1 MRNKLSLTALAAAVV
16 AGLGSLPALAEPP
29 AKVTFTGPDDSPISA
44 AVALPAGRA
53 LFLTSGTVPPVLDEK
68 AAAGSRERFG
78 DTKTQGVGALQQIE
92 KRLQEQGLGLK
103 DVIYLRVY
111 VTADKFKE
119 NKFDFPGWFEAYG
132 QFFGTKDNPVK
143 PARSTM
149 GVAALVN
156 PDWLIEI
163 EAVAAYPEAPA
174 ARPPDAP
181 GQSDDRREKDD
192 KAAEKAKAAAF
203 IRAWARRGRAAAA
216 AGSQDEETR
225 AVELARQAHELARVA
240 AALAQRAQDLA
251 GHPPKPAG
259 GTMPAPPKPTP
270 PPKPPGEDDTPGFM
284 R

>member
-1 MRNKLSLTALAAAVV
+1 MRNKLSLTALAAAVC
-16 AGLGSLPALAEPP
+16 LGSLPALAEPP
-29 AKVTFTGPDDSPISA
+29 AKITFIGPGDSPISA
-44 AVALPAGRA
+44 AVAVPAGRA

-68 AAAGSRERFG
+68 AAAGTRERYG

-132 QFFGTKDNPVK
+132 QFFGSKDNQVK
-143 PARSTM
+143 PARSTV

-163 EAVAAYPEAPA
+163 EAVAAYP
-174 ARPPDAP
+174 
-181 GQSDDRREKDD
+181 
-192 KAAEKAKAAAF
+192 AEPM
-203 IRAWARRGRAAAA
+203 
-216 AGSQDEETR
+216 EE
-225 AVELARQAHELARVA
+225 
-240 AALAQRAQDLA
+240 
-251 GHPPKPAG
+251 
-259 GTMPAPPKPTP
+259 
-270 PPKPPGEDDTPGFM
+270 PPKPPHSSEDNIPFM